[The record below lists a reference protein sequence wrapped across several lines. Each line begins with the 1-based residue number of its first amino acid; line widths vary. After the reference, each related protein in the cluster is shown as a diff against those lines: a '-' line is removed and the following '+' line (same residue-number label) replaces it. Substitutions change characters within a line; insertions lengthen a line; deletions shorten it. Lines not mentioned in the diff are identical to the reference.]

1 MSSVVASQDPGH
13 GRATTRRFVS
23 VLRSRPVV
31 SVACVLFVILLGN
44 ALYLLQI
51 RNNDPVVYTSG
62 LGNSLPGILSGKHT
76 IDPNDGWTAQALG
89 RLAAESWAHGHVPL
103 WNTFE
108 GLGQPLAGE
117 MQSAAL
123 FLPFVLLQL
132 LPNGVFLMH
141 VALEL
146 VAGLSTLAFLRSL
159 RLSWVAA
166 VCGGCLFGLN
176 GTFAVMTN
184 APFNPIAFL
193 PMALW
198 GVELIISAV
207 RSGSRPRAGLWVTA
221 LAIAF
226 MLFAGFPETALLEGI
241 FVALWLLV
249 RLIAIPGHRRSTLVW
264 GAVSGI
270 AGLVIAA
277 PILVCFKDFLGFG
290 YLAYHGDAVNSL
302 SYPLRQISSLL
313 LPFGTGGPGNHIFG
327 LQAGYLTL
335 PAAFMAIIGFAGRR
349 ARSIKVLLAAIL
361 AVLLLNM
368 FGFEPVKVV
377 LDATPGIR
385 NILVYK
391 YGLAL
396 IEFAVVILAAFGVDD
411 VVRSRVRRRSA
422 VIAGVLVAGYLVC
435 NLWYLHHE
443 GQLHNRRWA
452 TFVVGWTLLAL
463 VLLFVVTFARRA
475 TGRAVLLS
483 AVAMVVVVADC
494 AGTYVVPQLAAS
506 SRTSVDMGSVRYL
519 QQHLGASRLYT
530 LGPIQ
535 PNYGSYWQIAQLN
548 ANDLPVP
555 QKYATFVTGT
565 LRPEKGTPT
574 RELVGK
580 QFTAYQLVPF
590 DPNVRQQRALFT
602 AYGERQ
608 EAFQEAA
615 VKYVVT
621 APGVATTE
629 QAARYGL
636 RLVYQD
642 SKTNIFEDPRADSLY
657 TTSGADCRILAQAA
671 SSVRVDCDH
680 AATLVRR
687 GLTSP
692 GWTATADGTSLPLTA
707 TPNKLYQQVTVP
719 AGTSTVTFDY
729 RPAFF
734 EIATVASL
742 VVVVVMVADVA
753 VVIVLRRRRSTAAA
767 AA

>member
-1 MSSVVASQDPGH
+1 MA
-13 GRATTRRFVS
+13 S
-23 VLRSRPVV
+23 VL
-31 SVACVLFVILLGN
+31 LVILLGN

-51 RNNDPVVYTSG
+51 RNNDPIIYSSG
-62 LGNSLPGILSGKHT
+62 LGTAARGILAGKHT

-123 FLPFVLLQL
+123 FVPFIFLQL

-146 VAGLSTLAFLRSL
+146 VAGLSTLGFLRTL
-159 RLSWVAA
+159 KLSWVAA

-198 GVELIISAV
+198 GVELLIGAA
-207 RSGSRPRAGLWVTA
+207 RSGRRPRAGLWFTA

-226 MLFAGFPETALLEGI
+226 MLFAGFPETALLEGV

-249 RLIAIPGHRRSTLVW
+249 RLIAIPGHRRSALVW
-264 GAVSGI
+264 GAVSAL
-270 AGLVIAA
+270 AGLAIAA

-302 SYPLRQISSLL
+302 SYPLRQVSSLL
-313 LPFGTGGPGNHIFG
+313 LPFGSGGPGNPVFG

-335 PAAFMAIIGFAGRR
+335 PAAFMAIIGFAGQR
-349 ARSIKVLLAAIL
+349 ARSVKILLAAIL

-377 LDATPGIR
+377 LDATPGLR
-385 NILVYK
+385 SILIYK

-411 VVRSRVRRRSA
+411 LLHSRVRRRSA
-422 VIAGVLVAGYLVC
+422 IVALVLVAGYLLV
-435 NLWYLHHE
+435 NLGYLHHE
-443 GQLHNRRWA
+443 GLLKNWSWSA
-452 TFVVGWTLLAL
+452 IVIGWTVLGLIVLGL
-463 VLLFVVTFARRA
+463 VTLRSGVA
-475 TGRAVLLS
+475 GRAAVLS
-483 AVAMVVVVADC
+483 AIAMVVVVADC

-506 SRTSVDMGSVRYL
+506 SRTSVDLGSVRYL
-519 QQHLGASRLYT
+519 QQHLGASRFYT

-555 QKYATFVTGT
+555 QKYATFVMGT
-565 LRPEKGTPT
+565 LRPAKGTST
-574 RELVGK
+574 RAQVAD
-580 QFTAYQLVPF
+580 QFAAYQLVPF
-590 DPNVRQQRALFT
+590 DPDISQQQELLT
-602 AYGERQ
+602 AYGQRQ
-608 EAFQEAA
+608 SAFRQAA
-615 VKYVVT
+615 VRYVVT
-621 APGVATTE
+621 APGVASTK

-657 TTSGADCRILAQAA
+657 STSGADCRILAQAP
-671 SSVRVDCDH
+671 SSVRLDCTRP
-680 AATLVRR
+680 ATLVRR
-687 GLTSP
+687 SLTAP
-692 GWTATADGTSLPLTA
+692 GWTATTDGRSLSLSA
-707 TPNKLYQQVTVP
+707 TPNRLYQQVTVP

-734 EIATVASL
+734 ETATIASL
-742 VVVVVMVADVA
+742 VVVVVMVVDVA
-753 VVIVLRRRRSTAAA
+753 VVILLRRRRATDVRV
-767 AA
+767 